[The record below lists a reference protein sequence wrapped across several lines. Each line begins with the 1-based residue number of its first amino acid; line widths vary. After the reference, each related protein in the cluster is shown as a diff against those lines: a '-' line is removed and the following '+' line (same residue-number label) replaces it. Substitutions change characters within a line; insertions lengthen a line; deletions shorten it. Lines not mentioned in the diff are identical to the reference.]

1 MGSCDGAEICELVD
15 IYILS
20 RLSTIIDKKDCGL
33 YRDDGL
39 LVRRN
44 VSEQQIDRFRKTVIQ
59 IFKEIGFL
67 IDIETNLNIVSLY
80 GSFMWFNQ
88 PFSRNIST
96 NVAKKFPQ
104 LLHKHF
110 PPSNSLHKIFD
121 RNTIKLRY
129 CCTQNL
135 GKTIKSHNKKLI
147 FLIIRYYH
155 ARRREK
161 KCPFEGKCRANYV
174 VYKCIASATSFP
186 IKFI

>member
-59 IFKEIGFL
+59 IFKDIGFL

-96 NVAKKFPQ
+96 NVAKTFPQ

-147 FLIIRYYH
+147 ISNNQILPC
-155 ARRREK
+155 K
-161 KCPFEGKCRANYV
+161 
-174 VYKCIASATSFP
+174 
-186 IKFI
+186 